1 MSSNPLTTALKDAAA
16 RDAGAPA
23 ITLAPRPSRAS
34 SHMPM
39 VLDALRIV
47 DAAAL
52 VVIGYVAF
60 YLERRFGHGFSVRFW
75 PTYGLV
81 TLAGTF
87 VGVRAFGLAGLYS
100 AEGIAGTFRQ
110 IGHVLVGLLCM
121 GGALCTLAVVTD
133 TWHEF
138 SPRWLVLWMILSFI
152 AIAAVRSSISSA
164 IQHRAALG
172 RLSQTVVIVG
182 AGEYGQRL
190 VAHLTGSGNPG
201 LRMVG
206 FFDDR
211 RDRVPSHVHGFPV
224 LGTVDDLL
232 ELGKTTAI
240 DQIIIALPWSA
251 EARLLDVLHKLKSLP
266 TNISLCPD
274 RIGFH
279 LRYHS
284 VMQCGPVPLVSVA
297 DPPLR
302 HWRGF
307 AKACEDRA
315 LALLIMSIIWP
326 LFAVIALAIKCESPG
341 PVLFRQKRFGFNN
354 HEIDVY
360 KFRTMHHGLGD
371 QTGANQALRDDP
383 RVTRVGAFLRRTSL
397 DELPQFINVLRGD
410 MSVVGPRP
418 HPIGMRTE
426 KLLCHE
432 IVADYA
438 HRHRM
443 KPGITGW
450 AQVNG
455 WRGATDTTE
464 KLQRRVEHDLYY
476 IDNWS
481 VSFDMRILALT
492 LVRLFTDENAY

>member
-1 MSSNPLTTALKDAAA
+1 MSSNPLTTALKDATA
-16 RDAGAPA
+16 RDAAAQAVALGS
-23 ITLAPRPSRAS
+23 RSRAS

-47 DAAAL
+47 DGAL
-52 VVIGYVAF
+52 LLAIGWIAF
-60 YLERRFGHGFSVRFW
+60 YFDQRYGHGVAARFW
-75 PTYGLV
+75 PSYGLV

-87 VGVRAFGLAGLYS
+87 VGVRTFGCAGLY
-100 AEGIAGTFRQ
+100 AADGIASPTRQ
-110 IGHVLVGLLCM
+110 IAHVLLGVFCVA
-121 GGALCTLAVVTD
+121 GALSALAVVTE

-138 SPRWLVLWMILSFI
+138 SPRWLALWLIASFVT
-152 AIAAVRSSISSA
+152 IAAVRSSIASA
-164 IQHRAALG
+164 IQHRVALG
-172 RLSQTVVIVG
+172 RLSQTVVVVG

-190 VAHLTGSGNPG
+190 VGHLTGSGNPG
-201 LRMVG
+201 LRMLG

-211 RDRVPSHVHGFPV
+211 SDRVPSHVHGFPV
-224 LGTVDDLL
+224 LGTVQDLL

-240 DQIIIALPWSA
+240 DQVIIALPWSA
-251 EARLLDVLHKLKSLP
+251 EARLLDVLHKLKPLP
-266 TNISLCPD
+266 TNVSLCPD

-284 VMQCGPVPLVSVA
+284 VMQCGAVPLVSVA

-315 LALLIMSIIWP
+315 LALVIMALVWP
-326 LFAVIALAIKCESPG
+326 LFALIGLAIKCESPG

-354 HEIDVY
+354 QEIEVY

-371 QTGANQALRDDP
+371 ESGANQASREDP

-418 HPIGMRTE
+418 HPIGMRTG

-455 WRGATDTTE
+455 WRGATDTAE

-481 VSFDMRILALT
+481 ISFDMRIMFLT
-492 LVRLFTDENAY
+492 VVRLFFDENAY